1 VKKIWQQYGS
11 EGNGYIER
19 EEVKHYLTQIVSN
32 YKGSSIIP
40 EAYFNEWFNKIDKD
54 GDGKIDM
61 I

>member
-1 VKKIWQQYGS
+1 
-11 EGNGYIER
+11 
-19 EEVKHYLTQIVSN
+19 VKHYLTQIVSN